1 MTPAARLSAAIELIA
16 TIDAQRIPAAKALK
30 EWGTAHR
37 YAGSGDRAAISGL
50 IWDVLRRQAS
60 AAWLMQDDSAR
71 ARVLG
76 MLKLERG
83 MDVPTISALCDGG
96 RFAPDPLTPTEE
108 AALASRTLSDAPAHV
123 AGDYPDWLDPHLAKV
138 FGDDRG
144 FFFES
149 FNADRLAQ
157 HGLTPAFVQ
166 GNVSSSSRGVLR
178 GLQDTRVPMVLAAI
192 SCFACAVPISFVW
205 FFGFRFLAG
214 ISGGVIM
221 VLAATAILPHTA
233 PSKRGLIGGV
243 IFAGVGLGIAALGTL
258 VPLLL
263 QQGVKQAWYG
273 LGALSAVLTL
283 ISWKAWP
290 AEAPAAHVAAEPPVA
305 MHGVRS
311 PLVLALCVEYG
322 LNALALVPHMVFL
335 VDFVARGLGQGIAA
349 GSYYWV
355 LYGIGAVVGPLL
367 TGHLADRAGFA
378 AALRAAFL
386 IEAVAVALPA
396 VTTSPAALIVSSL
409 IVGGFTPGI
418 VPLVIGRIHELI
430 PHSAASQR
438 SAWAQATTTFALFQA
453 AGAYGLSY
461 LFAQSGGN
469 YALLFVIG
477 AAGVAAA
484 LAIELVSVL
493 VLGRKPS

>member
-1 MTPAARLSAAIELIA
+1 MSMSANVDHHRHHRVEPHRDAGKPLWVSAAAGLCASLVGLGLARFAYTLLIPALIAAKWFTPAEAVYLGAANLAGYLAGALIA
-16 TIDAQRIPAAKALK
+16 RDLGARIGSVWAL
-30 EWGTAHR
+30 
-37 YAGSGDRAAISGL
+37 
-50 IWDVLRRQAS
+50 
-60 AAWLMQDDSAR
+60 
-71 ARVLG
+71 
-76 MLKLERG
+76 RG
-83 MDVPTISALCDGG
+83 M
-96 RFAPDPLTPTEE
+96 
-108 AALASRTLSDAPAHV
+108 
-123 AGDYPDWLDPHLAKV
+123 
-138 FGDDRG
+138 
-144 FFFES
+144 
-149 FNADRLAQ
+149 
-157 HGLTPAFVQ
+157 
-166 GNVSSSSRGVLR
+166 
-178 GLQDTRVPMVLAAI
+178 MVLAAI

-243 IFAGVGLGIAALGTL
+243 IFAGVGLGIAASGTL

>member
-1 MTPAARLSAAIELIA
+1 MSMSANVDHHRHHRVEPHRDAGKPLWVSAAAGLCASLVGLGLARFAYTPLIPALITAKWFTPAEAVYLGAANLAGYLAGALIA
-16 TIDAQRIPAAKALK
+16 RDLGARIGSVWAL
-30 EWGTAHR
+30 
-37 YAGSGDRAAISGL
+37 
-50 IWDVLRRQAS
+50 
-60 AAWLMQDDSAR
+60 
-71 ARVLG
+71 
-76 MLKLERG
+76 RG
-83 MDVPTISALCDGG
+83 M
-96 RFAPDPLTPTEE
+96 
-108 AALASRTLSDAPAHV
+108 
-123 AGDYPDWLDPHLAKV
+123 
-138 FGDDRG
+138 
-144 FFFES
+144 
-149 FNADRLAQ
+149 
-157 HGLTPAFVQ
+157 
-166 GNVSSSSRGVLR
+166 
-178 GLQDTRVPMVLAAI
+178 MVLAAI
-192 SCFACAVPISFVW
+192 TCFACAVPISFVW

-243 IFAGVGLGIAALGTL
+243 IFAGVGLGIAASGTL

-453 AGAYGLSY
+453 ASAYGLSY